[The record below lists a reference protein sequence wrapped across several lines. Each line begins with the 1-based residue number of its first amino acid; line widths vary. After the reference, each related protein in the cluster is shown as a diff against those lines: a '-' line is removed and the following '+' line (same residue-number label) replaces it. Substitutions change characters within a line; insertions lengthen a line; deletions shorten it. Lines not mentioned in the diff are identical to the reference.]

1 MPGSVVQAKSGE
13 DVRRYYL
20 DAPDEN
26 SAVESAATLLG
37 TQTNMV
43 TLVRSMAKWEEDLF
57 PPFPNGLVAAP

>member
-1 MPGSVVQAKSGE
+1 MPGYVVQAKSGE

-26 SAVESAATLLG
+26 SAVESAARLLG

-57 PPFPNGLVAAP
+57 PPSPNELAPSP